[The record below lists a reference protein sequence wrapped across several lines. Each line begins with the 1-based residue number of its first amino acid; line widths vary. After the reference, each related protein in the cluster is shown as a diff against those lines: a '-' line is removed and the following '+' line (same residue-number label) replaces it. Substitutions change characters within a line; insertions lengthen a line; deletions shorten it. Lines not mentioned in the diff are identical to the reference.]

1 MVRMWRALQL
11 RLRLGER
18 REGERA
24 GSPLE
29 MPTYDLANYTS
40 TRSRIRL
47 AANAVESDS
56 LPDRDRNS

>member
-1 MVRMWRALQL
+1 MWRALQL

-47 AANAVESDS
+47 AANAVET
-56 LPDRDRNS
+56 RNS